1 MRNSNTI
8 RLRPTVHLSLSLS
21 LTLSLSLL
29 QYRISFG
36 HKKNAKDEEIEMN
49 SYNHDK
55 YNHSSD
61 KISLLQDAPGH
72 QEQHSEQNKKKP
84 REPSLF
90 MALVR
95 SFGGDFTVTGVLK
108 FFQDLLNFVSP
119 LLLKYVILS
128 MYTYILSQHGSIKC
142 A

>member
-1 MRNSNTI
+1 
-8 RLRPTVHLSLSLS
+8 
-21 LTLSLSLL
+21 
-29 QYRISFG
+29 
-36 HKKNAKDEEIEMN
+36 MN

-55 YNHSSD
+55 YNHSND
-61 KISLLQDAPGH
+61 KISLLHDAPDH
-72 QEQHSEQNKKKP
+72 QEQHGGRKKKAAA

-119 LLLKYVILS
+119 LLLKYVRV
-128 MYTYILSQHGSIKC
+128 
-142 A
+142 